1 VLLRAS
7 GRASR
12 GLRRLHEYTRHGTG
26 SPSMETVSSL
36 VDTLPHRRS
45 ARRSRTR
52 SAGELLVFL
61 AVVAAIAAAEGAVSV
76 GGGGWFDASA
86 QVVWTPPPWFSR
98 TVWAVVFVL
107 LAVAGWDVWRC
118 TRTAAHRGARTG
130 YVLCLVLLAVWP
142 PVYLGGY
149 PLIGPPALWIAF
161 ALAAV
166 LTASVVGLALAVW
179 RTARAASVLLLLAAC
194 WLLYVATINIGDAVL
209 ATLG

>member
-1 VLLRAS
+1 
-7 GRASR
+7 
-12 GLRRLHEYTRHGTG
+12 
-26 SPSMETVSSL
+26 METVTSL
-36 VDTLPHRRS
+36 VNTLPHRRS
-45 ARRSRTR
+45 ARRSRVR
-52 SAGELLVFL
+52 SAGELVVFL
-61 AVVAAIAAAEGAVSV
+61 AVVAAIAAAEGAVSL
-76 GGGGWFDASA
+76 GGVGGWFDASA

-107 LAVAGWDVWRC
+107 LGVAGWDIWRC
-118 TRTAAHRGARTG
+118 TSSAARRGARTG

-149 PLIGPPALWIAF
+149 PLIGAPALWIAF

-179 RTARAASVLLLLAAC
+179 RTARTAAVLLLIAAT

>member
-1 VLLRAS
+1 
-7 GRASR
+7 
-12 GLRRLHEYTRHGTG
+12 
-26 SPSMETVSSL
+26 METVTSM

-45 ARRSRTR
+45 ARRSRAR
-52 SAGELLVFL
+52 SAGELVVFL
-61 AVVAAIAAAEGAVSV
+61 AVVAAIAAFEGAVSLGSV
-76 GGGGWFDASA
+76 GGWFDASA

-98 TVWAVVFVL
+98 TVWAVVFLL

-118 TRTAAHRGARTG
+118 TSTAVHRGARLG
-130 YVLCLVLLAVWP
+130 YVLCLVLLVVWP